1 MIGRTHRH
9 VYFRQLS
16 IWAHEATGRPQG
28 SKMRDLFFAKCPDLV
43 NNSMGFSFSGF
54 GGNGKGWSD
63 ASISSPKW
71 HYTSR

>member
-1 MIGRTHRH
+1 MFTSVSFPFGHT
-9 VYFRQLS
+9 
-16 IWAHEATGRPQG
+16 RPQDALREAKG
-28 SKMRDLFFAKCPDLV
+28 SLMRDLFFAKCPDLV